1 MWPKGKRV
9 MGAAVLA
16 ATLVSVPVW
25 RPATAQEDPS
35 TLQPGI
41 ESSPELSHLL
51 AERVDA
57 EQRAEHGA
65 VEKIDRQILAMALR
79 RLGEIERSRGNS
91 NSAQK
96 LDQQASELDHRPP
109 SQPEALAPGPLG
121 LAAKQSFNKQTAD
134 LESLLGS
141 TYSSLGTALAH
152 EKKLSEARQAYLS
165 ASGWWPE
172 TQGLDRNLGLIYI
185 QTEEYPAAVAPL
197 TRVLNADPDD
207 VTVRRALGL
216 SLFETGQRAEGLATL
231 KPIGDQLKNTPT
243 LAYMYA
249 VALADFDD
257 KKAAQSILDSL
268 LIPELPP
275 QLAFV
280 IGQELVVLED
290 DNGALRALQLAE
302 GPDAPPRIHYFEAM
316 VALRLND
323 SPRAISQLEMEMKS
337 DPKDLEA
344 EFDLA
349 YAQLYGGD
357 RREAILHLTH
367 VLAEQPSH
375 ASANYELGKVWLEEG
390 MAAKAIPFLEAAEQ
404 SAPNEEYIH
413 YSLELAYH
421 RVGRETDSER
431 ELQLYKTLR
440 SESETQRAPALG
452 TTK

>member
-1 MWPKGKRV
+1 MWPKGKW
-9 MGAAVLA
+9 AICFLA
-16 ATLVSVPVW
+16 AALVFFPVSRW
-25 RPATAQEDPS
+25 AAAQEASS

-41 ESSPELSHLL
+41 ESTPEFSLLL
-51 AERVDA
+51 AARDDA
-57 EQRAEHGA
+57 EQRVDDGA
-65 VEKIDRQILAMALR
+65 VEKIDRQILAVALR
-79 RLGEIERSRGNS
+79 RLGEIERSRGNLD
-91 NSAQK
+91 SAQK
-96 LDQQASELDHRPP
+96 LDRQATELDHRPLL
-109 SQPEALAPGPLG
+109 QPGALASAPLG
-121 LAAKQSFNKQTAD
+121 LAAAQSLNKQTAD
-134 LESLLGS
+134 LESLLGA
-141 TYSSLGTALAH
+141 TYNSLGTALAH

-165 ASGWWPE
+165 AMGWCPE
-172 TQGLDRNLGLIYI
+172 TQGLDRNLGLLYI
-185 QTEEYPAAVAPL
+185 QLEEYSAAVAPL
-197 TRVLNADPDD
+197 TRVLQANPGD
-207 VTVRRALGL
+207 VPVQRALGL
-216 SLFETGQRAEGLATL
+216 GLFETGRRAEGLATL
-231 KPIGDQLKNTPT
+231 KPIADQLKSTPT

-249 VALADFDD
+249 VAMADLED

-268 LIPELPP
+268 LIPGLPP

-280 IGQELVVLED
+280 IGQELVVLQD
-290 DNGALRALQLAE
+290 DVGALKALHLAE

-323 SPRAISQLEMEMKS
+323 LPKAISLLEMEMKS

-357 RREAILHLTH
+357 RRQAILHLTH

-375 ASANYELGKVWLEEG
+375 ATANYELGKVWLEQG
-390 MAAKAIPFLEAAEQ
+390 MAAKAIPFLEAAEK

-440 SESETQRAPALG
+440 AESETQPPPAPGA
-452 TTK
+452 TK